1 MGVIYNSPEVPEG
14 LIFEQNGVWGT
25 FYLGLG
31 YKYRYKI
38 VTITNKPPLLWHGIA
53 PPPLSTNTLYY
64 GDCLDWMQRWDDN
77 TVDLIYLD
85 PPFNSSANYNIL
97 FGQDQGGGA
106 QFRAFDDTW
115 YWDGEAVK
123 RYDEFAGAVAR
134 PAHKAIKGLYE
145 IIEGSGMMAYLTY
158 MAERLEHMHRIL
170 KPTGSLYLHCDPTAS
185 HYLKLLLD
193 TIFGKKY
200 FRNEI
205 VWSYG
210 LGGSSKNLYSKK
222 HDTLFFYAG
231 DGYYFDKPLIPA
243 TSLKMKGQ
251 MKGATDVWG
260 IPSINNM
267 AKERTGYP
275 TQKPLALLER
285 IIKASSKEGDI
296 VLDPFCGCGT
306 TIEAAERLNR
316 QWIGIDISPVAID
329 IVKDKRLRNP
339 NIPTKGIPA
348 DFASACKLA
357 KESPF
362 DFEGWAV
369 TRLYGFAPNTRR
381 VGDGG
386 VDGRGTLAIKPD
398 KYPSK
403 LALSQVKG
411 GEKFSLTHLRDF
423 NSVAERDKGALNYFI
438 TLHPVMSRTAQ
449 AEAFT
454 INPKQI
460 RIQGQPFDRMNLWS
474 IKDYFDGRIPVL
486 PLMVDPYTGK
496 VENQLFFDL
505 SGNVKNI
512 KALS

>member
-1 MGVIYNSPEVPEG
+1 
-14 LIFEQNGVWGT
+14 
-25 FYLGLG
+25 
-31 YKYRYKI
+31 
-38 VTITNKPPLLWHGIA
+38 
-53 PPPLSTNTLYY
+53 
-64 GDCLDWMQRWDDN
+64 
-77 TVDLIYLD
+77 
-85 PPFNSSANYNIL
+85 
-97 FGQDQGGGA
+97 
-106 QFRAFDDTW
+106 
-115 YWDGEAVK
+115 
-123 RYDEFAGAVAR
+123 
-134 PAHKAIKGLYE
+134 
-145 IIEGSGMMAYLTY
+145 

-170 KPTGSLYLHCDPTAS
+170 KPTGSIYLHCDPTAS
-185 HYLKLLLD
+185 HYLKILMDNL
-193 TIFGKKY
+193 FGQDN

-205 VWSYG
+205 LWCYPPKG
-210 LGGSSKNLYSKK
+210 RGPNLGYHRK
-222 HDTLFFYAG
+222 HDTILYYGKSKEGYFQRPFTALNDTQINKFSFTDKDGRRYKEFKGRRTYLDQIAG
-231 DGYYFDKPLIPA
+231 RPVPSWWTDIAA
-243 TSLKMKGQ
+243 TAQSRIEYL
-251 MKGATDVWG
+251 
-260 IPSINNM
+260 
-267 AKERTGYP
+267 GYP

-339 NIPTKGIPA
+339 NTPTKGIPA

-369 TRLYGFAPNTRR
+369 TRLYGFAPNSKRI
-381 VGDGG
+381 GDHG

-438 TLHPVMSRTAQ
+438 TLHPVMSRIAQ
-449 AEAFT
+449 AEALT

-505 SGNVKNI
+505 SGSVKNI
-512 KALS
+512 KSPS